1 MIEGQ
6 WVVAEMAKRFRDHY
20 GIYRWHEYERFGH
33 DWDIEIRIHDR
44 GGVPPAFHVERIVL
58 LRDLR
63 IRPILARRAWHEIGH
78 IIAFPFNSLYWS
90 NVPWGYLVERKTE
103 KRTSDFAR
111 LFPIWDNHDSL
122 F

>member
-6 WVVAEMAKRFRDHY
+6 WVVPEMVQRYRLFY
-20 GIYRWHEYERFGH
+20 GTYRWNEYERFAA
-33 DWDIEIRIHDR
+33 DWDITIIVHERTDA
-44 GGVPPAFHVERIVL
+44 PAAFHLDRIVF

-63 IRPILARRAWHEIGH
+63 VGTILARRAWHEIGH

-90 NVPWGYLVERKTE
+90 KVPWGYLVERKTE

-111 LFPIWDNHDSL
+111 LFPVWDSHESL